1 MISVAALLQPRR
13 VTCTLLAL
21 LLSLQVAA
29 SSARAQSVEAQTTN
43 AAPQTAPSIASTP
56 APPSAQLPSEQNGF
70 RLERVPV
77 AGGAELLT
85 IFGSLGGLPP
95 SSAGDER
102 DVPLVSILRDT
113 LGDSSRDNDRL
124 RYVWMHT
131 YTRPSAAQRAASA
144 VPFLY
149 TRVGSKQHAGDGAPP
164 SVIDLSGAERDV
176 WRKVFWSSLQTL
188 MIDPVSLSVKAS
200 SRTYR
205 RNLDDYRKAHII
217 RALAI
222 LSLYEEATDARPV
235 FTKQERREIQARLV
249 LTQKAF
255 GGVLDDL
262 YLQRVEQQETSKSE
276 DARGQNWEMLR
287 QRAES
292 QGLYFEPL
300 TLPDSNATHAIL
312 WTTREDVAAKRDHD
326 FERRFLNIANP
337 WRDARL
343 RDWKGYTET
352 RYFDADN
359 RPVAANAS
367 GARRVEMIPLAL
379 YGLDHPKI
387 PVLLVDFRDTLNPK
401 GREMTRRVLNDVARN
416 LFALSRFDLAYL
428 LGRTVYDWVTDRR
441 GMDINQPSRLRSY
454 SQLKLLLSLDA
465 SLDPALR
472 EEISD
477 RLELVSLNPLE
488 NDRKA
493 EAQLAREQYSALLE
507 YARRPDGLAAKL
519 DRDRREELVSVE
531 HGRAAQV
538 AFKLANTLSFGL
550 YTHREGAA
558 DDAHLAALDVERSL
572 SRHRKFLREVAR
584 TSSQVEVEWN
594 INDVRRSLAFL
605 AEHGERADGK
615 TSGAVA
621 RIFAHTGDEEV
632 RKLCLNCLYR
642 INNESA
648 KTSLVRIYR
657 DDTQETRWRA
667 MSAEYL
673 RAAARDQKRISAGD
687 AKIIA
692 TIGGND

>member
-1 MISVAALLQPRR
+1 V
-13 VTCTLLAL
+13 
-21 LLSLQVAA
+21 
-29 SSARAQSVEAQTTN
+29 
-43 AAPQTAPSIASTP
+43 
-56 APPSAQLPSEQNGF
+56 QNGF

-85 IFGSLGGLPP
+85 VFGSLNGLPQ
-95 SSAGDER
+95 SSPGDDS

-113 LGDSSRDNDRL
+113 LGDSSSDNDRL

-149 TRVGSKQHAGDGAPP
+149 TRVGSKQHAGGGVPP

-176 WRKVFWSSLQTL
+176 WRKVFLSSLQTL
-188 MIDPVSLSVKAS
+188 LIDPVSLTVKAS

-205 RNLDDYRKAHII
+205 RNLDDYRKAHVI

-235 FTKQERREIQARLV
+235 FTRQERRELQARLV

-262 YLQRVEQQETSKSE
+262 YLQRVEQQETAKSE
-276 DARGQNWEMLR
+276 DARGHNWELLR

-292 QGLYFEPL
+292 EGLYFEPL
-300 TLPDSNATHAIL
+300 TLPDGNATHAIL
-312 WTTREDVAAKRDHD
+312 WTTREDVAAKKDRD

-343 RDWKGYTET
+343 RDWKGFTEP

-359 RPVAANAS
+359 RPTTQDAP
-367 GARRVEMIPLAL
+367 GARKVEMIPLAL

-416 LFALSRFDLAYL
+416 LFAFSRFDLAYM

-465 SLDPALR
+465 SLDPQLR
-472 EEISD
+472 EEIND

-493 EAQLAREQYSALLE
+493 EAQLAREQYSALLD

-531 HGRAAQV
+531 HGRTARI
-538 AFKLANTLSFGL
+538 FFNLANTVSFGL
-550 YTHREGAA
+550 YTHREDAA
-558 DDAHLAALDVERSL
+558 DDAQLAALDVERSL
-572 SRHRKFLREVAR
+572 ERHRKFLREVAKS
-584 TSSQVEVEWN
+584 SSQVEVEWN

-615 TSGAVA
+615 TSNAVA
-621 RIFAHTGDEEV
+621 LIFARTGDEEV
-632 RKLCLNCLYR
+632 RKLCLNCLYH

-648 KTSLVRIYR
+648 KNSLVRIYR
-657 DDTQETRWRA
+657 DDSQEARWRA
-667 MSAEYL
+667 MSADYL